1 MNVTINSSGIF
12 GLCVAQTV
20 DTWKLNYTK
29 YYNST
34 QVDTNISNAIN
45 LLNQSINNSYFH
57 LNEIKNNITLGTN
70 LTLDI
75 FHLKSSN
82 LFIDLISGLR
92 GGDIKGKV
100 ITGTEMNTG
109 YSYCESI
116 LLYKGVNGVAIFLNK
131 TNDYTDRNASVA
143 TGWNMIGYSADISY
157 PVRNIKFTNN
167 SGYSCYYNDCLG
179 NGKIIGFYIYVAG
192 SSTSGLVSDILYKGD
207 AFMIKMLQPGNL
219 TFEKVGGGYASNSI
233 SVTDL
238 RFSDGFTELNI
249 TDAGNDTY
257 EWLTAI
263 TSFQGGAQTYDPDL
277 PDFSDLT
284 TLYPWQ
290 GYIFNMKKDNIYVII
305 NNATCLGKFNG
316 NVSWTTNNGT
326 LTGINTTQM
335 QNNGGTLTILVSWLT
350 SLFYQ
355 KSEVYN
361 KTEINSQIINNQT
374 YLRNNTSPTFQNITV
389 TESIKLN
396 NNATITRD
404 GQNTSM
410 WISETGNII
419 IKFGQ

>member
-1 MNVTINSSGIF
+1 
-12 GLCVAQTV
+12 
-20 DTWKLNYTK
+20 
-29 YYNST
+29 
-34 QVDTNISNAIN
+34 
-45 LLNQSINNSYFH
+45 
-57 LNEIKNNITLGTN
+57 
-70 LTLDI
+70 
-75 FHLKSSN
+75 
-82 LFIDLISGLR
+82 
-92 GGDIKGKV
+92 
-100 ITGTEMNTG
+100 
-109 YSYCESI
+109 
-116 LLYKGVNGVAIFLNK
+116 
-131 TNDYTDRNASVA
+131 
-143 TGWNMIGYSADISY
+143 
-157 PVRNIKFTNN
+157 
-167 SGYSCYYNDCLG
+167 
-179 NGKIIGFYIYVAG
+179 
-192 SSTSGLVSDILYKGD
+192 
-207 AFMIKMLQPGNL
+207 
-219 TFEKVGGGYASNSI
+219 
-233 SVTDL
+233 
-238 RFSDGFTELNI
+238 
-249 TDAGNDTY
+249 
-257 EWLTAI
+257 
-263 TSFQGGAQTYDPDL
+263 
-277 PDFSDLT
+277 
-284 TLYPWQ
+284 
-290 GYIFNMKKDNIYVII
+290 MKKDNIYVII